1 MTVVDPTKPMLKIAL
16 NTSRTRH
23 EFLLGLLETSE
34 ILEVQHLLITLAES
48 ESRVVEKLL
57 HMIATGVLDEIEYL
71 ADVGDKDSLPDST
84 PFDLSRNETDPRIFI
99 CNRILEE
106 SLKTYTL
113 YLRLA
118 TRSKSE
124 VVSRLFEYLAY
135 VEKTQ
140 IDELRRIGQRF

>member
-23 EFLLGLLETSE
+23 DFLLGLLESSE

-57 HMIATGVLDEIEYL
+57 HMMATGIVDEIEYL
-71 ADVGDKDSLPDST
+71 SEAKDKDALPDST
-84 PFDLSRNETDPRIFI
+84 PFDPSRNETDPRIFI
-99 CNRILEE
+99 CNRVLEE

-124 VVSRLFEYLAY
+124 LVSRLFEYLAY

-140 IDELRRIGQRF
+140 IDELRRIGRGF